1 MDIKK
6 ANVNLLLARIR
17 TYLDAQPPEK
27 RKGKRFIE
35 AEKALAR
42 LEKIFA
48 GKDGMLELKACR
60 SDIHVMGG

>member
-6 ANVNLLLARIR
+6 ANVNLLLGRIR
-17 TYLDAQPPEK
+17 AYLDGQPEAK
-27 RKGKRFIE
+27 KKGKRYIE

-48 GKDGMLELKACR
+48 GKDGQLELVACR
-60 SDIHVMGG
+60 ASIRVM

>member
-1 MDIKK
+1 MEIKT
-6 ANVNLLLARIR
+6 ANVMLLLGKIR
-17 TYLDAQPPEK
+17 TYLDAQPAAK

-48 GKDGMLELKACR
+48 GKEGLRDSRDCR
-60 SDIHVMGG
+60 GSIPAI